1 MQSPWHDFHAKP
13 RHLVPLP
20 APQPPPALTV
30 VSTTW
35 KAVHT
40 QGAVKPK
47 NTHGG
52 SQALGMILA
61 ASLERAMAL
70 LGEFQHSSV
79 SPQKLRMHK

>member
-20 APQPPPALTV
+20 APQPSPALTV

-35 KAVHT
+35 KAAHT

-52 SQALGMILA
+52 SQALGMVLA
-61 ASLERAMAL
+61 ASLERAWL
-70 LGEFQHSSV
+70 YWGNSNSHQCPPRS
-79 SPQKLRMHK
+79 